1 MKKQILAV
9 TLLAMLVLAVAGCQ
23 TGAKGPSDEEL
34 VKSATDTFIK
44 GLVAKNPDA
53 AIAVVSPDFSHVD
66 AGDREGLR
74 RFIADAIDSG
84 YLDDAEA
91 DFSGAEYTLEAD
103 KARAYPIVINS
114 AAGSATMGVELAKKD
129 SAWMIIGIE
138 IEGI

>member
-1 MKKQILAV
+1 MV
-9 TLLAMLVLAVAGCQ
+9 FAVAGCQ

-34 VKSATDTFIK
+34 VTSATDTFMK
-44 GLVAKNPDA
+44 ALVAKNPDA
-53 AIAVVSPDFSHVD
+53 AITVVSPDFSHAD

-74 RFIADAIDSG
+74 RFIADAVDSG

-91 DFSGAEYTLEAD
+91 DFSGVEYTLEAD

-114 AAGSATMGVELAKKD
+114 AAGSATMGVELTKKD
-129 SAWMIIGIE
+129 GAWMITGLE